1 MWVKLDPVL
10 WQKFKKLAFSSHR
23 FFNIL
28 HGEYILKNKNLMLV
42 VVQTSEWK
50 FSLSLKLRTRYVIE
64 KQTYLLKVL
73 VIHTIFRAKHWLS
86 LKK

>member
-1 MWVKLDPVL
+1 MWVKLGPVL
-10 WQKFKKLAFSSHR
+10 WQKFKKLAFSSLS

-28 HGEYILKNKNLMLV
+28 HGEYILKNKKLMLV

-73 VIHTIFRAKHWLS
+73 VILYNTIRYDTI
-86 LKK
+86 